1 MGECRTRGGTICV
14 ARRAYTIV
22 ELTPAAVLAMWAA
35 GLCAGAAVVVAW
47 RIVGPG
53 YTWLAA
59 TVSLLFGV
67 PAALAAD
74 GSWAWLG
81 TALVVAAVALTPR
94 PRAAALA
101 LGLAVVPFLVTA
113 SLEGTGLGALTG
125 ALLLGGV
132 TSEMMLGHWYL
143 IDPRLPRWALRLLA
157 AAGLVGVVV
166 DAVAMVVLGA
176 IPWDGADLVVGV
188 GFLLLTGT
196 TAVLL
201 AAVRSS
207 LGEQGYSGVMSA
219 TGLSYL
225 ATLTAVGAAV
235 VGRLLVDGP
244 VLS

>member
-1 MGECRTRGGTICV
+1 
-14 ARRAYTIV
+14 
-22 ELTPAAVLAMWAA
+22 
-35 GLCAGAAVVVAW
+35 
-47 RIVGPG
+47 
-53 YTWLAA
+53 
-59 TVSLLFGV
+59 
-67 PAALAAD
+67 
-74 GSWAWLG
+74 
-81 TALVVAAVALTPR
+81 
-94 PRAAALA
+94 
-101 LGLAVVPFLVTA
+101 
-113 SLEGTGLGALTG
+113 
-125 ALLLGGV
+125 
-132 TSEMMLGHWYL
+132 
-143 IDPRLPRWALRLLA
+143 
-157 AAGLVGVVV
+157 
-166 DAVAMVVLGA
+166 MVVLGA